1 MTSRQSEQRSL
12 RDLMRQRPKTREEW
26 QAVWKDTEAHSERGS
41 AIVAAS
47 IVESSLKIAIAI
59 NFLLSDK
66 DFEKLLGVNAPLAS
80 FDAKIL
86 LGFSLGLYGKNT
98 RNDLDVIR
106 KMRNAFAHAMLSL
119 SFQTPEILTLC
130 QQLRYW
136 DKHPVSAKEALVLRA
151 IHGQDAPLTR
161 PQLQPKPL
169 YFDTCHLLGWML
181 LMEADRL
188 AKEKRNDDGSPKIPS
203 KMS

>member
-1 MTSRQSEQRSL
+1 MTSRQSEQRSF
-12 RDLMRQRPKTREEW
+12 RDLMRQRPKTTEEW

-47 IVESSLKIAIAI
+47 IVESSLEIAIAM
-59 NFLLSDK
+59 NLLVSDK
-66 DFEKLLGVNAPLAS
+66 DFEKLFGFNAPLAF

-106 KMRNAFAHAMLSL
+106 KIRNGFAHAMLSL
-119 SFQTPEILTLC
+119 SFRTPEVLTVCKQLC
-130 QQLRYW
+130 YW

-151 IHGQDAPLTR
+151 IGGQDAPLKR
-161 PQLQPKPL
+161 NPLPPKEL
-169 YFDTCHLLGWML
+169 YFHTCRHLSL
-181 LMEADRL
+181 LLVGEAARL
-188 AKEKRNDDGSPKIPS
+188 AKEKRNDDGSLKIPS